1 MRTLAVINRKGGS
14 GKTTTA
20 VNLAAAIAELHL
32 PVLLIDLDP
41 QGSASDWLDRTGAND
56 QAMFQAV
63 MSTADLA
70 RLAVPTA
77 VAELDIIASAPWL
90 VTAER
95 SLLGELSLGV
105 QRAIQGLP
113 RRWAFVIVDCPPS
126 LSYLSVG
133 VLMGVREL
141 VIPVEA
147 HGMALAGADA
157 VIDELPSVRALN
169 PHLATTYLLPCRVTR
184 TNHARSVVTTL
195 ETDYPDVVTR
205 ARIRETIKFAEAAEA
220 HLPIMAYA
228 PRSVGTI
235 DYRALAREILGLD
248 IPAPDEPDDPAQDRS
263 SDERPGWLRQLVS
276 RPGAT
281 R

>member
-20 VNLAAAIAELHL
+20 VNLAAAIAELHM

-70 RLAVPTA
+70 RLVVPTA
-77 VAELDIIASAPWL
+77 VADLDIIAATPWL

-157 VIDELPSVRALN
+157 VIDELPSVHALN

-184 TNHARSVVTTL
+184 TNHARSVVATL

-205 ARIRETIKFAEAAEA
+205 TRIRETIKFAEAAEA
-220 HLPIMAYA
+220 HQPIMAYA
-228 PRSVGTI
+228 RRSVGTV
-235 DYRALAREILGLD
+235 DYRAFAREILGLD
-248 IPAPDEPDDPAQDRS
+248 IPAPDEPDDPADSRTA
-263 SDERPGWLRQLVS
+263 DEHPGWLRQLVS

>member
-20 VNLAAAIAELHL
+20 VNLAAAIAELHM
-32 PVLLIDLDP
+32 PVLLVDLDP
-41 QGSASDWLDRTGAND
+41 QGSASDWLEGTGAND
-56 QAMFQAV
+56 QAMFQAI

-70 RLAVPTA
+70 RLATPTGVPD
-77 VAELDIIASAPWL
+77 LDIIAATPWL

-147 HGMALAGADA
+147 HGMALTGADA

-184 TNHARSVVTTL
+184 TNHARSVVRTL

-205 ARIRETIKFAEAAEA
+205 TRIRETIKFAEAAEA
-220 HLPIMAYA
+220 HQPIMTYA
-228 PRSVGTI
+228 PRSVGTA
-235 DYRALAREILGLD
+235 DYRAFAREILGLD
-248 IPAPDEPDDPAQDRS
+248 IPAPGESDGERS
-263 SDERPGWLRQLVS
+263 TEERPGWLRHLVS
-276 RPGAT
+276 RAGAT